1 METYQG
7 FESPSHQNK
16 IYILTIL
23 KYDINMFDIN
33 LTKIM
38 YKYGYLIVLFS
49 SLIEWETFIII
60 AGMLAHKKIL
70 NLNNII
76 IITIIGSILSNQIL
90 FYIGKKYSKNFLF
103 ILKNYNLKIQKYRFL
118 FKKYPYFFI
127 IITRFIY
134 GFRLISP
141 ITMGITKISN
151 VKFFLSNIIGAFI
164 WTFFFTISGYF
175 FGEIISTW
183 IKDITKII
191 QYFLFIFL
199 LLIIIFFLFKFIK
212 IKFKYFK

>member
-1 METYQG
+1 
-7 FESPSHQNK
+7 
-16 IYILTIL
+16 
-23 KYDINMFDIN
+23 MFDIN

-38 YKYGYLIVLFS
+38 YKYGYFIILLS

-76 IITIIGSILSNQIL
+76 IITIVGSILSNQIL
-90 FYIGKKYSKNFLF
+90 FFIGKKYSKNFLSF
-103 ILKNYNLKIQKYRFL
+103 FKNYNLKIQKYRVL

-141 ITMGITKISN
+141 ITMGITKISSI
-151 VKFFLSNIIGAFI
+151 KFFFLNIIGAFI
-164 WTFFFTISGYF
+164 WTIFFTISGYF
-175 FGEIISTW
+175 FGEIISKW
-183 IKDITKII
+183 IKDTTKII

-199 LLIIIFFLFKFIK
+199 LLIISLFLFKIIK
-212 IKFKYFK
+212 KKFKYFK